1 MDTDSIVTDELEQHD
16 DINEDQQSVDPRA
29 ARLAEIAASRSEERE
44 AENDPDDD
52 NDDSNIV
59 DSGHQKREDQQSQSR
74 VYQRDGQSFV
84 KLKVD
89 GQEVERTL
97 DDVIAVKQKEESAD
111 SRLSKAAAEA
121 KRLQEVERRLVLREQ
136 SLNAQATQARSAQ
149 LSTEDVAAQKQQAAE
164 YRKALYDGDE
174 EKADEIMAEL
184 LSAGRRPATPAINVD
199 QIAQQAENRVIGRI
213 KTEKYNSQIENINA
227 TFEKEYSDI
236 VKDENLYSMA
246 KQYARTLHKDNPG
259 KPLEDVM
266 KESGS
271 HNRR

>member
-1 MDTDSIVTDELEQHD
+1 MGTDSIVTDELEQHD

-89 GQEVERTL
+89 GQEVERSL

-199 QIAQQAENRVIGRI
+199 QIAQQAEDRVIGRI
-213 KTEKYNSQIENINA
+213 KTEKYNS
-227 TFEKEYSDI
+227 
-236 VKDENLYSMA
+236 
-246 KQYARTLHKDNPG
+246 
-259 KPLEDVM
+259 
-266 KESGS
+266 
-271 HNRR
+271 